1 VETPFTPGEP
11 LPSQEPARLFTNRER
26 FIEAFMSRIE
36 AGADA
41 EPRVLVFWGVGG
53 IGKTTLVRKL
63 ASDLEPPADSGKQ
76 KTPLPYAIFDFE
88 RAAKGPAVA
97 YDEVLLRFRADLER
111 RFRIS
116 FPSFD
121 LCWSVIASHDRGPAP
136 ALVQVNPNL
145 KNMFDFV
152 TAIAGMT
159 LDGLAGTVEQLAT
172 RFPQFEQAIRRAG
185 GTADVITLRG
195 MPDDVLHD
203 ELIRRFALD
212 LRAALPERPGRS
224 CRAVLF
230 FDTFEK
236 FWWGRADSN
245 STRGQTADRWLRDL
259 VRYCVFMGV
268 LVVICGRDRVRWAD
282 DDEAWKP
289 VLEQHLLGGL
299 SEPDAQSFLARSGLG
314 TADDSAALRK
324 AIIACCN
331 TNDDGDEVS
340 CHPLYLALCADIVVN
355 TRRSRGSD
363 PDPSQFTGIPNAEV
377 ASKLA
382 TRFLLSLDDTR
393 MEMWIEELSLASR
406 LDRKLALDL
415 DEERHHKNG
424 AAGWEHLIRFSF
436 AEADEHGFIRLHDT
450 MRKVLEAR
458 LRSKG
463 RSREVH
469 FWYAD
474 WYERSAPSI
483 RDCHTA
489 DELALQIE
497 RYHHLVR
504 AERDNDACALLG
516 DLQNLKLHKWSRFHE
531 ALSLRRELARDGA
544 SHDDPSGELAARL
557 TLPNLASHFYYQSMP
572 LIRTGAPLQALRVLE
587 VSSKLWE
594 QTAATNTLPAAKAT
608 YQIARCR
615 NNEAIAWFNV
625 DHFEQALQGYRAAA
639 ALEQSIHP
647 EDGFVYLGNAAEALL
662 RLGRVEEALA
672 ELETATA
679 LLARSDRR
687 PERKSELLSTFQGLR
702 ADAYVML
709 GRYDDA
715 LRELNDAIS
724 NATGAGRVW
733 KLASRFSTKAIAE
746 LMQGSLGD
754 AVQSVQRAV
763 ESSEAART
771 PKQRSSVQWIFG
783 RVQHEA
789 GQYGDA
795 QAAYRKSLAIAK
807 TIVDAA
813 PDDEE
818 RAAADLL
825 SYRAHVYSGLIAL
838 RDEPRAGQESLT
850 AGLQRAERILLH
862 TPGHLDA
869 VYTRALAKAA
879 LRHDDAI
886 AAYQAALA
894 VCNAPGIRDQARSAW
909 RLIDGA
915 DDRILQ
921 ML

>member
-1 VETPFTPGEP
+1 
-11 LPSQEPARLFTNRER
+11 
-26 FIEAFMSRIE
+26 
-36 AGADA
+36 
-41 EPRVLVFWGVGG
+41 
-53 IGKTTLVRKL
+53 
-63 ASDLEPPADSGKQ
+63 
-76 KTPLPYAIFDFE
+76 
-88 RAAKGPAVA
+88 
-97 YDEVLLRFRADLER
+97 
-111 RFRIS
+111 
-116 FPSFD
+116 
-121 LCWSVIASHDRGPAP
+121 
-136 ALVQVNPNL
+136 
-145 KNMFDFV
+145 MFDFV
-152 TAIAGMT
+152 TGIAGAT
-159 LDGLAGTVEQLAT
+159 LDGLGGTVEQLAA

-185 GTADVITLRG
+185 GTADVLTLRG
-195 MPDDVLHD
+195 MPDDALHD

-212 LRAALPERPGRS
+212 LRAALPERPDRS
-224 CRAVLF
+224 CRGVLF

-236 FWWGRADSN
+236 LWWGRADSS
-245 STRGQTADRWLRDL
+245 STRGRIADDWVRD
-259 VRYCVFMGV
+259 VARYCIHMGV

-282 DDEAWKP
+282 DHPEWEP

-299 SEPDAQSFLARSGLG
+299 SEPDAQSFLAKCGIG
-314 TADDSAALRK
+314 TPADDSAALRE

-331 TNDDGDEVS
+331 TNEDGGDVS

-355 TRRSRGSD
+355 TRQSRHSD

-377 ASKLA
+377 ARVLA
-382 TRFLLSLDDTR
+382 ERFLLSLDDTR
-393 MEMWIEELSLASR
+393 MELWIEELSLASR
-406 LDRKLALDL
+406 FDRKLALDL
-415 DEERHHKNG
+415 DEERHHNNG
-424 AAGWEHLIRFSF
+424 AAGWERLVRFSF
-436 AEADEHGFIRLHDT
+436 AEADGHGSMRLHDT
-450 MRKVLEAR
+450 MRKALEAR
-458 LRSKG
+458 LSSKG

-469 FWYAD
+469 SWYAD
-474 WYERSAPSI
+474 WYERSAPAI
-483 RDCHTA
+483 RDCHA
-489 DELALQIE
+489 SDELALQIE

-544 SHDDPSGELAARL
+544 SHDDPSGALAARL

-572 LIRTGAPLQALRVLE
+572 LIRTGAPLQALRVLAI
-587 VSSKLWE
+587 SSKLWE
-594 QTAATNTLPAAKAT
+594 QAGATNTLPAAKAT
-608 YQIARCR
+608 FQIGRCR
-615 NNEAIAWFNV
+615 NNEAVAWFNV

-639 ALEQSIHP
+639 AVAQSIDP
-647 EDGFVYLGNAAEALL
+647 EEGFVYLVNAAEALL

-672 ELETATA
+672 ELETAAT
-679 LLARSDRR
+679 LLAQSSREA
-687 PERKSELLSTFQGLR
+687 ERKSELRSTFQGLR

-715 LRELNDAIS
+715 LWELDHAIS

-733 KLASRFSTKAIAE
+733 KLGSRFSTKAIAE
-746 LMQGSLGD
+746 LMQGALDD
-754 AVQSVQRAV
+754 AVQSAKRAI

-783 RVQHEA
+783 RVQHET
-789 GQYGDA
+789 GQYGEA
-795 QAAYRKSLAIAK
+795 QEEYRRSLAIAK

-825 SYRAHVYSGLIAL
+825 SYRAHVYLGLIAL

-869 VYTRALAKAA
+869 AYTRALAKAA
-879 LRHDDAI
+879 LRHDNAI
-886 AAYQAALA
+886 EAYQGAFA
-894 VCNAPGIRDQARSAW
+894 VCDAPGIRDQARLALW
-909 RLIDGA
+909 LIDGA